1 MNDLFKNK
9 IDVTEGK
16 IYSVYDET
24 KEIATNTDKDGY
36 FACFIYDKYKNPY
49 YRVHDV
55 IIAEALQLPKHLWPF
70 DSLGRYQVNHKDENK
85 QNNSIS
91 NLELVSIN
99 YNLRYN
105 NRDKRAA
112 EARVNHPKMSKKVYQ
127 YKGDELITEYP
138 SMSEAARQTGFQLS
152 KISQCCKGGYL
163 DKRWNKW
170 YETKEYKGF
179 EFTHNKKETE

>member
-1 MNDLFKNK
+1 MSKLFKNK
-9 IDVTEGK
+9 IDIEKGI
-16 IYSVYDET
+16 IYSVNDDA
-24 KEIATNTDKDGY
+24 KEIAKGKDKDGY
-36 FACFIYDKYKNPY
+36 FACNIYDIYKNPY

-55 IIAEALQLPKHLWPF
+55 IIAEAMQLPKNSWPF

-85 QNNSIS
+85 ENNSIS
-91 NLELVSIN
+91 NLELVSMN
-99 YNLRYN
+99 YNLRYGT
-105 NRDKRAA
+105 RDKRAA

-127 YKGDELITEYP
+127 YKGDELIAEYP